1 MAKLDT
7 KAMESNLESNAAL
20 NRCKNGH
27 EQCTGGCQDNSPG
40 QIKRGNVEAV
50 VTLAY
55 PKKLDSMGGSESRG
69 KDNTKRGS

>member
-7 KAMESNLESNAAL
+7 KAMESNLENNAAL
-20 NRCKNGH
+20 NKCRHGH

-40 QIKRGNVEAV
+40 QVKRGNVDAEV
-50 VTLAY
+50 ILAY
-55 PKKLDSMGGSESRG
+55 PKRLDSMGGSESRG